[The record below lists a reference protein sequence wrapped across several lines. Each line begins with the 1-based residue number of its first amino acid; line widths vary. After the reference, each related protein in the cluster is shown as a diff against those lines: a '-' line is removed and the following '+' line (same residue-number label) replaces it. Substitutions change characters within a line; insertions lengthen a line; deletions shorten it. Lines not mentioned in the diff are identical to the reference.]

1 MIAGLSF
8 QLFLYN
14 NNKKEADEM
23 FFFRGALFWKSYLFI
38 LRRYYIINVSIIDNS
53 AEEYMRR

>member
-1 MIAGLSF
+1 
-8 QLFLYN
+8 
-14 NNKKEADEM
+14 M

-53 AEEYMRR
+53 AEEYMSEKMKKIKMKHKIMIEDKVKRHR